1 MKSDDSRQDVR
12 IRIIGAASGL
22 GAQDQACEDG
32 PVAFHRSQVWHE
44 LAHHPRID
52 WGRTLFPPDEGA
64 PAGRIAVLC
73 RHLAN
78 EVEQTLNAGEFP
90 VVIGGDHSIAIG
102 TWSGVAAQL
111 GEPPGLLWIDAHLDS
126 HTPETSYSGAIH
138 GMPLACLLGRGDKR
152 LLNIG
157 RRGPQVSARHT
168 AVLGPRSYEP
178 EEIEFLQRMG
188 VRIFF
193 NDEIRQRL
201 KPDTEIGVGEWVDV
215 SGLIAPKSEI
225 DRLLDGIENGTVNR
239 LKSINASFAEMHENY
254 YTYEWTWAYHKIQ
267 EFYGL
272 NPETITA
279 QDIIGIVKA
288 WQQAVV
294 GLDKMVYED
303 AKKEFSLSSMTGF
316 GADGSHDEMKQDF
329 EQVRGDFESNTFVTA
344 VLKHI
349 EDKTALGNELIKRI
363 EAIES

>member
-1 MKSDDSRQDVR
+1 
-12 IRIIGAASGL
+12 
-22 GAQDQACEDG
+22 
-32 PVAFHRSQVWHE
+32 
-44 LAHHPRID
+44 
-52 WGRTLFPPDEGA
+52 
-64 PAGRIAVLC
+64 
-73 RHLAN
+73 
-78 EVEQTLNAGEFP
+78 
-90 VVIGGDHSIAIG
+90 
-102 TWSGVAAQL
+102 
-111 GEPPGLLWIDAHLDS
+111 
-126 HTPETSYSGAIH
+126 
-138 GMPLACLLGRGDKR
+138 
-152 LLNIG
+152 
-157 RRGPQVSARHT
+157 
-168 AVLGPRSYEP
+168 
-178 EEIEFLQRMG
+178 MG
-188 VRIFF
+188 
-193 NDEIRQRL
+193 
-201 KPDTEIGVGEWVDV
+201 DV

-225 DRLLDGIENGTVNR
+225 DRLLDGIEKGTVNR

-363 EAIES
+363 EMIE